1 MPQTNYVVLPE
12 MDIAYELPEEVSY
25 DSPSYSSYIINLK
38 QMNRMPFSKGE
49 ILYQDDI
56 WDFSPYSKLNIPK
69 SQLRFNF
76 SIVAEVFRDDVKNY
90 VLAKILENKPKIQS
104 IVKMAHEIM
113 QYFNYISER
122 HIYAVEDIPISIVK
136 EYVEHIRADKSLL
149 KLRFCKSCLKDFYLQ
164 YSVSFSNIATPGLIK
179 LFEYDDHK
187 AFKAYKRQHKTKDI
201 PDTYF
206 DKLMSAL
213 IRVANDI
220 NIDPDLRAIACVYII
235 LSQTGL
241 RIGEILGLRTN
252 SLITVRLFNG
262 EEANYLRY
270 STWKREHGNNT
281 STIEKTYINP
291 LSRLAVDILM
301 ELHAKNRADLKLDY
315 LYMGSSKETSAEDFP
330 LSSTDARN
338 NVFDLLIRMDELGYL
353 SSVNLKD
360 EEAED
365 LHCYKLRHKYILR
378 ADNKIP
384 VNTIHFPDT
393 QQFRFHCCTVL
404 YRKGVPMKYIQK
416 FMGHLTNAMVQYHIY
431 PKETPQ
437 EDMEYAVNVLK
448 ELVTGEAKILGN
460 DKGLMERIRNYIE
473 KEHPIR
479 IADDLD
485 AVCRELALTIPIRQK
500 SGGVCIKSSMLR
512 DCSHDAPTNE
522 FYCAYGVCPNIVH
535 FYYMADISY
544 ERCKSLAVVIER
556 NRERHAQLLAEQGNS
571 LMKSERAVYP
581 KQIQKNIN
589 MLYSI
594 TTNQL
599 LPELEDLKRAIE
611 EYGVEA
617 VYIRHPEVQEIAEN
631 YESILEEALLWK
643 SWKS

>member
-1 MPQTNYVVLPE
+1 MPQTNFIVLPE
-12 MDIAYELPEEVSY
+12 LDIAYELPDEVSF
-25 DSPSYSSYIINLK
+25 DSPSYSSYITELK
-38 QMNRMPFSKGE
+38 QMNRMPFSKGD
-49 ILYQDDI
+49 IFYQDDI
-56 WDFSPYSKLNIPK
+56 WDFSPYSRLNIPK
-69 SQLRFNF
+69 SHLRFNF
-76 SIVAEVFRDDVKNY
+76 TNVVETFRDDTKNY
-90 VLAKILENKPKIQS
+90 VLAKILENKLKIQS
-104 IVKMAHEIM
+104 IVKMTYEIM
-113 QYFNYISER
+113 QYFNYVSGR
-122 HIYAVEDIPISIVK
+122 HIYTVNDIPISIVK
-136 EYVEHIRADKSLL
+136 EYVERIRADKSLL

-164 YSVSFSNIATPGLIK
+164 YSVSFSNIATPGLIR
-179 LFEYDDHK
+179 LFDYGDHK
-187 AFKAYKRQHKTKDI
+187 AFNAYKLQHKTKDI
-201 PDTYF
+201 PDAYF
-206 DKLMSAL
+206 DNLMSAL
-213 IRVANDI
+213 VRVANDRDI
-220 NIDPDLRAIACVYII
+220 ASDLRSIACVYII

-241 RIGEILGLRTN
+241 RIGEILGLRIN

-262 EEANYLRY
+262 EEANYLKY

-301 ELHAKNRADLKLDY
+301 ELHAKKRADLKLDY
-315 LYMGSSKETSAEDFP
+315 LYMGSSKQPSAADFP
-330 LSSTDARN
+330 LSSTDARD
-338 NVFDLLIRMDELGYL
+338 NVFDLFIRMDELGYL
-353 SSVNLKD
+353 RSVNLRDD
-360 EEAED
+360 EVED
-365 LHCYKLRHKYILR
+365 LHCYKTRFKYIR
-378 ADNKIP
+378 RDNKTLP
-384 VNTIHFPDT
+384 VSTIHFPDT

-404 YRKGVPMKYIQK
+404 HRKGVPLKYIQK
-416 FMGHLTNAMVQYHIY
+416 FMGHLTNTMVQYHIY

-448 ELVTGEAKILGN
+448 ELVTGEVKILGD
-460 DKGLMERIRNYIE
+460 DKGLMERIRNFIE
-473 KEHPIR
+473 KKHPIR
-479 IADDLD
+479 VEDDLD
-485 AVCRELALTIPIRQK
+485 VICRELALTIPIRQK

-556 NRERHAQLLAEQGNS
+556 NRERHERLLAEQGDS

-617 VYIRHPEVQEIAEN
+617 VYIRHPEIQEITEN